1 MQESL
6 NLVELGYP
14 REQSWRINLYR
25 GYLSICHPDDPHLTV
40 VERYVEQGGNST
52 AIKIAFG
59 TLWTNTLVS
68 FTWTLAINSFT
79 WIFLILP

>member
-1 MQESL
+1 M
-6 NLVELGYP
+6 ELGYP

-52 AIKIAFG
+52 AIKIVLDTFR
-59 TLWTNTLVS
+59 TNLWL
-68 FTWTLAINSFT
+68 FMTLATQPFAYIVRKQEPQPML
-79 WIFLILP
+79 W